1 MVRSGRVTWTSLV
14 GQVAQDQV
22 MLEYGG
28 GSGACTYMEERP
40 GSSPLALGV
49 CLGSLVPPMDPS
61 THMASLLL
69 NTLPVSSI
77 ILFGAIIHV
86 SGDVPS
92 SHYHSSDCLDFC
104 LSLLKEPG

>member
-1 MVRSGRVTWTSLV
+1 
-14 GQVAQDQV
+14 
-22 MLEYGG
+22 
-28 GSGACTYMEERP
+28 MEERP
-40 GSSPLALGV
+40 RSSPLALGV

-61 THMASLLL
+61 TLMASLLL
-69 NTLPVSSI
+69 NTLPVSTI